1 MSALD
6 DIRRAALLELMPN
19 IHRQR
24 DAERGEPLRA
34 LLNVLADQGG
44 RVENDIFGLLDD
56 WFIET
61 CDEWV
66 VPYIGDLLGVRGLQD
81 IANAGFSRR
90 TLVANT
96 LSYRRGKG
104 TARVIEQLS
113 QDATGWR
120 ALAREMFLQLS
131 GTQHMNHL
139 RTAALRTP
147 DLRNSAA
154 FDPAQGP
161 FGTAMHMV
169 DVRSVALGRGQ
180 FNIPNIA
187 IFLWRLQAYRLSMAD
202 LTPGG
207 AADQFHTS
215 PPGVDAPMFNP
226 PATDLGT
233 ESRTGPRTV
242 PAPLRRRALHDELE
256 ARRRALAEGGAQVR
270 VWFDERPEARMIP
283 AFRLEL
289 NGAEV
294 SPDRISVCDLSNW
307 TVPNDTRDYE
317 VLQLDGSTAVV
328 SLPIVASVDPELGRV
343 VLAPA
348 QAGAAVRLTCS
359 EGFSGDLGAL
369 SYSRRAAFETLVEDR
384 PVTWTAGVS
393 ALPTAPGTDVF
404 ATLADALAAWRG
416 QPDGTVGVIAIMDSA
431 RHVQALT
438 GADAITIPEGSLL
451 IITAA
456 DWPASQ
462 DPNAPDGILV
472 RTTGRIDPDNLRP
485 QIIGDIEVTGT
496 APAASESL
504 GELVLDGVLISGAL
518 TVTDSALG
526 RLDLTHCTLVPDSG
540 ALEVTAGNAALGVG
554 LHRSIIGD
562 LGLSVPIA
570 ALRITDSIT
579 GNIAAAL
586 TPLEICDSTHLGHVD
601 CLTLEASGAIFTN
614 TVQAARVQAGCV
626 RYSWI
631 APGSTTP
638 RPFRCQP
645 QLALTGVPVPEQAG
659 IVARLR
665 PGFTST
671 IYGMPD
677 FAQLA
682 QTTAPEIARGGE
694 DGAEMGAFRFLA
706 QPARLSNLRALVPDY
721 MPYGLEYGL
730 FFET

>member
-6 DIRRAALLELMPN
+6 DIRRAALLELLPS

-44 RVENDIFGLLDD
+44 RVEDDILGLLDD

-66 VPYIGDLLGVRGLQD
+66 VPYIGDLLGVRGLQE

-104 TARVIEQLS
+104 TARVIEQLA

-120 ALAREMFLQLS
+120 ALAPEMFLQLS

-139 RTAALRTP
+139 RTHAHRTP
-147 DLRNSAA
+147 DLRDSAT
-154 FDPAQGP
+154 FDPSQGP
-161 FGTAMHMV
+161 FGTAMHMI
-169 DVRSVALGRGQ
+169 DVRTVALGRGR

-187 IFLWRLQAYRLSMAD
+187 VFLWRLQAFRLTTAD

-207 AADQFHTS
+207 AAGLFHTS
-215 PPGVDAPMFNP
+215 PAGVDAPMFNP

-233 ESRTGPRTV
+233 ESRTGPRNV

-256 ARRRALAEGGAQVR
+256 ARRKALAEGRAPVR
-270 VWFDERPEARMIP
+270 LWFDERPEARMSP

-289 NGAEV
+289 NGTEV
-294 SPDRISVCDLSNW
+294 SPDRVSVCDLSTW
-307 TVPNDTRDYE
+307 TVPADTRDYD
-317 VLQLDGSTAVV
+317 VLQPDGSTATVE
-328 SLPIVASVDPELGRV
+328 LPIEAAVDPELGRV

-348 QAGAAVRLTCS
+348 QAGAAVRLTFS
-359 EGFSGDLGAL
+359 KGFSGDLGAL
-369 SYSRRAAFETLVEDR
+369 GYSRRAAFEALTEDR
-384 PVTWTAGVS
+384 PVTWTAGIS
-393 ALPTAPGTDVF
+393 ALPALPGANVF
-404 ATLADALAAWRG
+404 ATVAQALAAWRG
-416 QPDGTVGVIAIMDSA
+416 QPDGTVGVIALMDSA
-431 RHVQALT
+431 RHVEALT
-438 GADAITIPEGSLL
+438 GADAISVPEGSRL

-456 DWPASQ
+456 DWPAAQ
-462 DPNAPDGILV
+462 DPNAPTGVLV
-472 RTTGRIDPDNLRP
+472 RTAGRIDPDKLRP

-496 APAASESL
+496 APAASESP
-504 GELVLDGVLISGAL
+504 GELMLDGLLIGGAL
-518 TVTDSALG
+518 TVTDGVLG
-526 RLDLTHCTLVPDSG
+526 RLDLTHSTLMPGTG
-540 ALEVTAGNAALGVG
+540 ALGVAAGNAALALG

-562 LGLSVPIA
+562 LSLAVPIA
-570 ALRITDSIT
+570 AVRITDSIT
-579 GNIAAAL
+579 GNIVAAQ
-586 TPLEICDSTHLGHVD
+586 TPVEICDTTHLGTVD
-601 CLTLEASGAIFTN
+601 CLTLEASGAIFTQG
-614 TVQAARVQAGCV
+614 VLAARVQTGCA

-645 QLALTGVPVPEQAG
+645 QLALTGVPAAEQPS

-665 PGFTST
+665 PGFTSA
-671 IYGMPD
+671 IYGMPG

-682 QTTAPEIARGGE
+682 QATAPEIACGGE

-706 QPARLSNLRALVPDY
+706 QPARLSNLRNLVPDY
-721 MPYGLEYGL
+721 LPYGLEYGI